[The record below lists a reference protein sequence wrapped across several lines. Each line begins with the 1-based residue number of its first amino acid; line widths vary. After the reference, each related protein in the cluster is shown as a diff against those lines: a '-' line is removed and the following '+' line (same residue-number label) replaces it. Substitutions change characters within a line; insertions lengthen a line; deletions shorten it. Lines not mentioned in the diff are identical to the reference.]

1 MPLDLSEEEMA
12 LRRERAI
19 EALVRQGLLRRR
31 EVIEAFRRVPREL
44 FLPEEVREDA
54 YVDAPLPIGYGQ
66 TTSALHMTAIF
77 CECSG
82 MDLGDEV
89 LEVGAGCG
97 YMSCVYAEI
106 VAPTGAP
113 REAWGHVWAA
123 EIIKEL
129 AEYAKRNVERAGY
142 ADRVTVVH
150 ADASGGLDDRK
161 FDIII
166 VTSAAPEI
174 PGPLIDQLKPNGV
187 MLIPVGGLYFGQDLI
202 KVVKGA
208 DGKITKE
215 NLGGV
220 AFVPMRGKYGWRS

>member
-1 MPLDLSEEEMA
+1 MPEEEMA
-12 LRRERAI
+12 LKRERAI
-19 EALVRQGLLRRR
+19 EALIREGLLKRR

-44 FLPEEVREDA
+44 FLPEEVRDDA

-82 MDLGDEV
+82 MKLGDEV

-106 VAPTGAP
+106 VAPTEGP
-113 REAWGHVWAA
+113 KEAWGHVWTA

-142 ADRVTVVH
+142 SDRVTVVH
-150 ADASGGLDDRK
+150 ADASGGLDDRR
-161 FDIII
+161 FDVII

-174 PGPLIDQLKPNGV
+174 PEPLIEQLKPNGV
-187 MLIPVGGLYFGQDLI
+187 MLIPVGELYLGQDLI
-202 KVVKGA
+202 KVVKRG
-208 DGKITKE
+208 DGKILKE